1 MGRLD
6 KFSSIQFYGQKIVA
20 VELIHRGDRFEM
32 TSITEREGSED
43 YSEIFA
49 SMSTVERSLVSSLAD
64 DFTSIRKTGGIDAPN
79 VSICLD
85 SRWVFIHSFPLDES
99 FSESERTN
107 HIAWELSNYLA
118 PSKYEDYI
126 TGTARLEELAVP
138 GTSLILSASARR
150 DLISLFRQV
159 VSRLNLHLAV
169 IDVDHFG
176 AEHALRW
183 NYPEIEQETIALF
196 GIKPSRVE
204 ATLFE
209 NGRSVQYQWRE
220 AHDEELA
227 QNFLQHFL
235 AQSSNGKSS
244 PKKVYV
250 YGEQANPSILSMLE
264 KANSPTVEFLDP
276 TRRVILPR
284 RLRRMEQSTFQR
296 YAPAIGIAMREQ

>member
-1 MGRLD
+1 MKRSN
-6 KFSSIQFYGQKIVA
+6 KYSAIQFYGKRIVA
-20 VELIHRGDRFEM
+20 VEMIHRETEFEM
-32 TSITEREGSED
+32 ASIAEREGSVNC
-43 YSEIFA
+43 SEIFA
-49 SMSTVERSLVSSLAD
+49 SLSNVDPALVGTLAD
-64 DFTSIRKTGGIDAPN
+64 ELNSILEAGEIDAPN

-138 GTSLILSASARR
+138 GSSLILSASARR

-159 VSRLNLHLAV
+159 VSRLNLHLIV